1 MSFVCGSTKK
11 VQGVIAG
18 GEVFNHYGSKGNEE
32 LMTAHGFAI
41 YNNLYDSFGL
51 NLSMRLTSNVN
62 VNEKEGN
69 GNNKHVGVFWI
80 YRSQNPDV
88 LNGEIEQIPSE
99 LWRAVSN
106 PMKYIDM
113 KTTEEDGDGKSNTNS
128 ERERASRIWKHCRL
142 TFLFLLPLSNLL
154 HCLCHV
160 SPLF

>member
-51 NLSMRLTSNVN
+51 NLSMRLSSNVN
-62 VNEKEGN
+62 VNEKDGN

-128 ERERASRIWKHCRL
+128 ERERAIAYMEN
-142 TFLFLLPLSNLL
+142 T
-154 HCLCHV
+154 V
-160 SPLF
+160 D